1 MGLEVTAMSDD
12 MSAKSLPQ
20 AASAVSAQMVLGWDL
35 QPNSSAAVRFA
46 VSLAQRL
53 DAHLHVVH
61 VADVDDLPIDPD
73 AWDWEEQLDQRLAEN
88 ATTARALLDQLH
100 ANWTYHA
107 FRGRPGDVIADL
119 AEQTDALMI
128 ILGAPRGGMLS
139 FIETLAGVSVSHQL
153 TRQHGRPVLIVPES
167 HTSEEVQR

>member
-1 MGLEVTAMSDD
+1 
-12 MSAKSLPQ
+12 
-20 AASAVSAQMVLGWDL
+20 
-35 QPNSSAAVRFA
+35 
-46 VSLAQRL
+46 
-53 DAHLHVVH
+53 
-61 VADVDDLPIDPD
+61 
-73 AWDWEEQLDQRLAEN
+73 
-88 ATTARALLDQLH
+88 
-100 ANWTYHA
+100 
-107 FRGRPGDVIADL
+107 VIADL